1 MINDRLI
8 DQACSDL
15 HSKCGGVRQDYF
27 GLLYLEREH
36 KVPREKA
43 VNQVAFGGNDYGVDG
58 FHFDEQRRNLYL
70 FQFKYSKDH
79 CQFTNSFQRLIH
91 DGLDRIFLTPN
102 KDDAKNQVLCQ
113 LRACLLDNRAI
124 IDQICF
130 RCVFTG
136 DPDKAEGSGVLDKLR
151 EDLENKNYIADQF
164 FGTRKVPFLVEFRST
179 NGRVAQIRPPRPV
192 LHFDVPLTDLVIVD
206 GPDGQKM
213 NIGFMRLAD
222 LHQMYHELGPHFFDS
237 NIRYG
242 LGEGEA
248 VNRAIS
254 AALKKIIL
262 DNTEKPSVFAFDHN
276 GITLYAEQVEHQD
289 GHCRLTA
296 PRLLNGAQTVTTLAG
311 FLKRTKV
318 IQN

>member
-1 MINDRLI
+1 MINDRTI
-8 DQACSDL
+8 EQAYSDL
-15 HSKCGGVRQDYF
+15 KTQCGGVREDYF
-27 GLLYLEREH
+27 GLLYLEQEH
-36 KVPREKA
+36 KLPREKA

-70 FQFKYSKDH
+70 FQFKYSNAH
-79 CQFTNSFQRLIH
+79 GQFKNSFQRLID
-91 DGLDRIFLTPN
+91 DGLERIFLTPN

-113 LRACLLDNRAI
+113 LRACLVDNRAI

-136 DPDKAEGSGVLDKLR
+136 DPEEAERSPVLDRLR

-164 FGTRKVPFLVEFRST
+164 FGNRKVPFLVEFRST
-179 NGRVAQIRPPRPV
+179 TGRVAQIRAPRPV

-213 NIGFMRLAD
+213 HMGFIRLAD
-222 LHQMYHELGPHFFDS
+222 LHQMHHDLGPRFFDS

-254 AALKKIIL
+254 GALKKIIIE
-262 DNTEKPSVFAFDHN
+262 NTEKPSVFAFDHN
-276 GITLYAEQVEHQD
+276 GITLYARDSQ
-289 GHCRLTA
+289 
-296 PRLLNGAQTVTTLAG
+296 
-311 FLKRTKV
+311 
-318 IQN
+318 

>member
-1 MINDRLI
+1 
-8 DQACSDL
+8 
-15 HSKCGGVRQDYF
+15 
-27 GLLYLEREH
+27 
-36 KVPREKA
+36 
-43 VNQVAFGGNDYGVDG
+43 
-58 FHFDEQRRNLYL
+58 
-70 FQFKYSKDH
+70 
-79 CQFTNSFQRLIH
+79 
-91 DGLDRIFLTPN
+91 
-102 KDDAKNQVLCQ
+102 
-113 LRACLLDNRAI
+113 
-124 IDQICF
+124 
-130 RCVFTG
+130 
-136 DPDKAEGSGVLDKLR
+136 
-151 EDLENKNYIADQF
+151 
-164 FGTRKVPFLVEFRST
+164 VEFRST

-311 FLKRTKV
+311 FLKKNESNPKLKDGREALNAIRVLCKIITKAEPTFV
-318 IQN
+318 TRVTVNNNRQNPVAPWNLRANDLIQLQLHEKFVSDVGSDVQYAIIRL